1 MEYGEILRRRRTVRE
16 FAERKLEPA
25 AVERVL
31 ASALRGPS
39 AGFTQGFG
47 FLVLTGEDRERF
59 WPFVPNQVRHTPRLK
74 NAPLVIVPVADQ
86 AAYLER
92 RIESMW
98 PAPYWHIDTAM
109 AAMLIQLTAIDEG
122 LDAFF
127 FWLMP
132 DAADDFD
139 GEDITAHLA
148 DFRQEF
154 GIPDGAHPIGA
165 IAVGHRAPDLP
176 PPRPYTTTERR
187 PPRSQLHHG
196 NWRPA

>member
-16 FAERKLEPA
+16 FAERELEPA

-47 FLVLTGEDRERF
+47 FLVLAGEDRE
-59 WPFVPNQVRHTPRLK
+59 PGPP
-74 NAPLVIVPVADQ
+74 
-86 AAYLER
+86 
-92 RIESMW
+92 
-98 PAPYWHIDTAM
+98 
-109 AAMLIQLTAIDEG
+109 
-122 LDAFF
+122 
-127 FWLMP
+127 
-132 DAADDFD
+132 
-139 GEDITAHLA
+139 HLA

-154 GIPDGAHPIGA
+154 GIPDGAQPIGA

-176 PPRPYTTTERR
+176 PPRPYTTTDRR